1 MTDWNEV
8 VENIQHAMQAV
19 EDAHQTTQELRSNPN
34 GEALAAFQAQMKE
47 LVERL
52 TRIQTALEHESEYEL
67 DELADRLAETMSGIP
82 AHYRK
87 TQKV

>member
-67 DELADRLAETMSGIP
+67 DELADRLAETMSGKP
-82 AHYRK
+82 VPYRK

>member
-67 DELADRLAETMSGIP
+67 DELADRLAETMSGKP
-82 AHYRK
+82 APYRK